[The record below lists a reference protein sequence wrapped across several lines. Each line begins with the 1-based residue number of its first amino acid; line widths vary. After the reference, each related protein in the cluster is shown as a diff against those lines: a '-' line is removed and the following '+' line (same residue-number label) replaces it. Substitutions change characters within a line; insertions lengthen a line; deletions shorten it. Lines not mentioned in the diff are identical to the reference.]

1 MTDLTTRAASEWGA
15 EAHMNPL
22 ESLMWRAE
30 LNPRLRSTGVLLEVL
45 DGPPERERL
54 IAAHEWA
61 TRLLTRLRKRVVED
75 PLGLAAPR
83 WVVDRDF
90 DLAYHLRF
98 ARLPEPGTMQEVLD
112 LAQVMAMAPF
122 DRARPLWEATLD
134 RRAPSP

>member
-61 TRLLTRLRKRVVED
+61 TDAYRTESDTQRRDAFAHRLARLKRKMAVHTKGGPQTAFEWEFS
-75 PLGLAAPR
+75 LGL
-83 WVVDRDF
+83 D
-90 DLAYHLRF
+90 
-98 ARLPEPGTMQEVLD
+98 E
-112 LAQVMAMAPF
+112 
-122 DRARPLWEATLD
+122 
-134 RRAPSP
+134 